1 MAKIRSAWACA
12 LDHPTTFT
20 SSREE
25 PTTARHRHVDSMQN
39 DGMASNFQSG
49 GARHSTALSRVTVIC
64 VTYNSAGRIAA
75 LAQTLNPFPLVTV
88 VDNASSDRTVS
99 EVRKAIPQASVIENK
114 RNLGFGSANNLGI
127 RQAATEFVM
136 LLNPDCEIGVDAVE
150 AMVDCADDH
159 GAASLVAPQLLDR
172 SGHVD
177 VSYAWFPGSWNATG
191 PRAQGPTCV
200 GFASGAC
207 LLIRTSALRV
217 IDGFDENFFLYYE
230 DTDLCIR
237 LHKQAGPL
245 IVEPRAEAR
254 HINRG
259 SSSGIWRLRAEY
271 LRGYHHIQSKFM
283 FEAKH
288 FQTQP
293 SIWRRLRYSLL
304 AALEFTVRS
313 ALLDAPRAARVLGR
327 VFGALRSQPRVP
339 NVHRP
344 R

>member
-1 MAKIRSAWACA
+1 M
-12 LDHPTTFT
+12 
-20 SSREE
+20 E
-25 PTTARHRHVDSMQN
+25 
-39 DGMASNFQSG
+39 SNFHPSAPHR
-49 GARHSTALSRVTVIC
+49 GAALSRVTVIC
-64 VTYNSAGRIAA
+64 VTFNSAGRVAA

-88 VDNASSDRTVS
+88 VDNASGDRTVS
-99 EVRKAIPQASVIENK
+99 EIHKAIPQARVIENS
-114 RNLGFGSANNLGI
+114 RNLGFGAANNLGI
-127 RQAATEFVM
+127 RQATTEFVL
-136 LLNPDCEIGVDAVE
+136 LLNPDCEIGVDSVLSMLA
-150 AMVDCADDH
+150 CADEQSS
-159 GAASLVAPQLLDR
+159 ASLVAPQLLDR
-172 SGHVD
+172 SGHAD
-177 VSYAWFPGSWNATG
+177 VSYAWFPGSWHATG
-191 PRAQGPTCV
+191 PQAQGPACV

-207 LLIRTSALRV
+207 LLIRTSALRA

-237 LHKQAGPL
+237 LHNQAGPL

-288 FQTQP
+288 FQTHP

-327 VFGALRSQPRVP
+327 VFGAIRSQPGVL

>member
-1 MAKIRSAWACA
+1 M
-12 LDHPTTFT
+12 D
-20 SSREE
+20 
-25 PTTARHRHVDSMQN
+25 
-39 DGMASNFQSG
+39 SNFQPSDTHR
-49 GARHSTALSRVTVIC
+49 ASALSRVTVIC
-64 VTYNSAGRIAA
+64 VTYNSAGRVAA

-99 EVRKAIPQASVIENK
+99 EIRKAIPHARVTENS
-114 RNLGFGSANNLGI
+114 RNLGFGAANNLGI
-127 RQAATEFVM
+127 RQADTEFVM
-136 LLNPDCEIGVDAVE
+136 LLNPDCEISVDAVMTMM
-150 AMVDCADDH
+150 ACADNQSE
-159 GAASLVAPQLLDR
+159 ASLVAPQLLDR

-191 PRAQGPTCV
+191 PRAQGPACV

-207 LLIRTSALRV
+207 LLIRTAALRA
-217 IDGFDENFFLYYE
+217 IDGFDEKFFLYYE

-245 IVEPRAEAR
+245 IVEPLAEAR

-293 SIWRRLRYSLL
+293 SMWRKLRYSLL

-327 VFGALRSQPRVP
+327 VFGAIRSQPGVP